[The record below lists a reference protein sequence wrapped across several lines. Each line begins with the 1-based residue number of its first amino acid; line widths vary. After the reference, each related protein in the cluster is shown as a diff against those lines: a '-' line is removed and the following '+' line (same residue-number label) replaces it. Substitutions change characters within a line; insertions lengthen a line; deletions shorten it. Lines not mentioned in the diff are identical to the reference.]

1 MIPERFKLV
10 FMSFLAIFICYIDRV
25 NISVAIIPMQ
35 QQFGW
40 SEAQVGIVF
49 SSFYF
54 GYMFTMILGGYLA
67 DKYGGKYV
75 LGLGVLAWSLFT
87 FLTPIF
93 AYQGFFAIFL
103 IRVLLGLGE
112 GVAFPSIHSL
122 YARWIPFTERTRVI
136 AITNSGISVG
146 TVFGFAL
153 TTIIITMYSWELVF
167 YLFGLLGIIW
177 SFFWFKGFSSM
188 PSENKKISN
197 DELLKILNE
206 APSSENVKKVPFK
219 NLISNLP
226 FLAITVATF
235 CNNWVLF
242 TFISYMPKYV
252 NSDISIGGLG
262 ISLESDTFLILII
275 LPAVIGVISLL
286 VGGFIVDILIKQGLR
301 VIVARKLF
309 NSIGFFGAGV
319 LIYLIPYQT
328 SVEITLILLCLINFC
343 IGMAAGGFGVNHADI
358 GPNYT
363 GNLFGIAGSI
373 GMIAA
378 VFSPLAAG
386 FILENTNSWFLI
398 FNISTIVL
406 FFGGLFYLFF
416 SSANKQ
422 FD

>member
-75 LGLGVLAWSLFT
+75 LGFGVLAWSLFT

-188 PSENKKISN
+188 PSENKRIS
-197 DELLKILNE
+197 DYELSKILNE
-206 APSSENVKKVPFK
+206 APSSENAKKVPFK

-242 TFISYMPKYV
+242 TFVSYMPKYV

-286 VGGFIVDILIKQGLR
+286 IGGFIVDTLIKQGLK

>member
-40 SEAQVGIVF
+40 SETQVGIVF

-75 LGLGVLAWSLFT
+75 LGFGVLAWSLFT

-188 PSENKKISN
+188 PSENKKIS
-197 DELLKILNE
+197 DYELSKILNE
-206 APSSENVKKVPFK
+206 APSSENAKKVPFK

-242 TFISYMPKYV
+242 TFVSYMPKYV

-286 VGGFIVDILIKQGLR
+286 IGGFIVDTLIKQGLK

-406 FFGGLFYLFF
+406 FFGGLFYLYF

>member
-1 MIPERFKLV
+1 MIQERFKLV

-188 PSENKKISN
+188 PSENKKIS
-197 DELLKILNE
+197 DYELSKILNE
-206 APSSENVKKVPFK
+206 APSSENAKKVPFK

-286 VGGFIVDILIKQGLR
+286 IGGFIVDTLIKQGLK

-378 VFSPLAAG
+378 VFSPLVVG

>member
-75 LGLGVLAWSLFT
+75 LGFGVLAWSLFT

-188 PSENKKISN
+188 PSENKKIS
-197 DELLKILNE
+197 DYELSKILNE
-206 APSSENVKKVPFK
+206 APSSENAKKVPFK

-242 TFISYMPKYV
+242 TFVSYMPKYV

-286 VGGFIVDILIKQGLR
+286 IGGFIVDTLIKQGLK

-378 VFSPLAAG
+378 VFSPLVVG
-386 FILENTNSWFLI
+386 FILEKTNSWFLI

>member
-40 SEAQVGIVF
+40 SETQVGIVF

-75 LGLGVLAWSLFT
+75 LGFGVLAWSLFT

-136 AITNSGISVG
+136 AITNSGISAG

-188 PSENKKISN
+188 PSENKKIS
-197 DELLKILNE
+197 DYELSKILNE
-206 APSSENVKKVPFK
+206 APSSENAKKVPFK

-262 ISLESDTFLILII
+262 LSLESDTFLILII

-286 VGGFIVDILIKQGLR
+286 IGGFIVDTLIKQGLK

-386 FILENTNSWFLI
+386 FILDNTNSWFLI

>member
-75 LGLGVLAWSLFT
+75 LGFGVLAWSLFT

-188 PSENKKISN
+188 PSENKKIS
-197 DELLKILNE
+197 DYELSKILNE
-206 APSSENVKKVPFK
+206 APSSENAKKVPFK

-286 VGGFIVDILIKQGLR
+286 IGGFIVDKLIKQGLK

>member
-75 LGLGVLAWSLFT
+75 LGFGVLAWSLFT

-136 AITNSGISVG
+136 AITNSGISAG

-188 PSENKKISN
+188 PSENKKIS
-197 DELLKILNE
+197 DYELSKILNE
-206 APSSENVKKVPFK
+206 APSSENAKKVPFK

-262 ISLESDTFLILII
+262 LSLESDTFLILII

-286 VGGFIVDILIKQGLR
+286 IGGFIVDTLIKQGLK

>member
-1 MIPERFKLV
+1 MIQERFKLV

-136 AITNSGISVG
+136 AITNSGISAG
-146 TVFGFAL
+146 TVFGFAV

-328 SVEITLILLCLINFC
+328 SVEITLILLCFINFF

-378 VFSPLAAG
+378 VFSPLVVG
-386 FILENTNSWFLI
+386 FILEKTNSWFLI
-398 FNISTIVL
+398 FNISTTVL

>member
-75 LGLGVLAWSLFT
+75 LGFGVLAWSLFT

-286 VGGFIVDILIKQGLR
+286 IGGFIVDTLIKQGLK

>member
-75 LGLGVLAWSLFT
+75 LGFGVLAWSLFT

-206 APSSENVKKVPFK
+206 APSSENAKKVPFK

-242 TFISYMPKYV
+242 TFVSYMPKYV

-286 VGGFIVDILIKQGLR
+286 IGGFIVDTLIKQGLK

>member
-75 LGLGVLAWSLFT
+75 LGFGVLAWSLFT

-188 PSENKKISN
+188 PSENKKIS
-197 DELLKILNE
+197 DYELSKILNE
-206 APSSENVKKVPFK
+206 APSSENAKKVPFK

-275 LPAVIGVISLL
+275 LPAVIAVISLL
-286 VGGFIVDILIKQGLR
+286 IGGFIVDTLIKQGLK

-378 VFSPLAAG
+378 VFSPLAVG

>member
-75 LGLGVLAWSLFT
+75 LGFGVLAWSLFT

-188 PSENKKISN
+188 PSENKKIS
-197 DELLKILNE
+197 DYELSKILNE
-206 APSSENVKKVPFK
+206 APSSENAKKVPFK

-286 VGGFIVDILIKQGLR
+286 IGGFIVDTLIKQGLK
-301 VIVARKLF
+301 VIVVRKLF

>member
-35 QQFGW
+35 KQFGW
-40 SEAQVGIVF
+40 NEAQVGMVF

-75 LGLGVLAWSLFT
+75 LGFGVLAWSLFT

-136 AITNSGISVG
+136 AITNSGISAG
-146 TVFGFAL
+146 TVFGFAV
-153 TTIIITMYSWELVF
+153 TTIIITIYSWELVF

-188 PSENKKISN
+188 PSNNKKISN
-197 DELLKILNE
+197 DELLKILSE
-206 APSSENVKKVPFK
+206 APSSENAKKVPFK

-262 ISLESDTFLILII
+262 LSLESDIFLILII

-286 VGGFIVDILIKQGLR
+286 IGGFIVDALIKKGLR
-301 VIVARKLF
+301 VIAVRKLF

-319 LIYLIPYQT
+319 IIYLIPYQN

-343 IGMAAGGFGVNHADI
+343 IGMSAGGFGVNHADI

-363 GNLFGIAGSI
+363 GNLYGIAGSI

>member
-35 QQFGW
+35 QQFDW

-75 LGLGVLAWSLFT
+75 LGFGVLAWSLFT

-136 AITNSGISVG
+136 AITNSGISAG
-146 TVFGFAL
+146 TVFGFAV

-197 DELLKILNE
+197 NELSKILNE

-262 ISLESDTFLILII
+262 LSLESDTFLILII

-286 VGGFIVDILIKQGLR
+286 IGGFIVDKLIKQGLR

-319 LIYLIPYQT
+319 LIYLIPHQT

-386 FILENTNSWFLI
+386 FILENTNSWILI

-406 FFGGLFYLFF
+406 FSGGLFYLFF
-416 SSANKQ
+416 SSASNQ

>member
-40 SEAQVGIVF
+40 SETQVGIVF

-75 LGLGVLAWSLFT
+75 LGFGVLAWSLFT

-188 PSENKKISN
+188 PSENKKIS
-197 DELLKILNE
+197 DYELSKILNE
-206 APSSENVKKVPFK
+206 APSSENAKKVPFK

-242 TFISYMPKYV
+242 TFVSYMPKYV

-286 VGGFIVDILIKQGLR
+286 IGGFIVDTLIKQGLK

>member
-54 GYMFTMILGGYLA
+54 GYIFTMILGGYLS

-75 LGLGVLAWSLFT
+75 LGFGVLAWSLFT

-136 AITNSGISVG
+136 AITNSGISAG
-146 TVFGFAL
+146 TVFGFAV

-197 DELLKILNE
+197 DELSKILNE
-206 APSSENVKKVPFK
+206 APSSENAKKVPFK

-286 VGGFIVDILIKQGLR
+286 IGGFIVDTLIKQGLK

-378 VFSPLAAG
+378 VFSPLVVG

>member
-75 LGLGVLAWSLFT
+75 LGFGVLAWSLFT

-136 AITNSGISVG
+136 AITNSGISAG

-188 PSENKKISN
+188 PSENKKIS
-197 DELLKILNE
+197 DYELSKILNE
-206 APSSENVKKVPFK
+206 APSSENAKKVPFK

-275 LPAVIGVISLL
+275 LPAVIAVISLL
-286 VGGFIVDILIKQGLR
+286 IGGFIVDTLIKQGLK

>member
-1 MIPERFKLV
+1 MIQERFKLV

-75 LGLGVLAWSLFT
+75 LGFGVLAWSLFT

-188 PSENKKISN
+188 PSENKKIS
-197 DELLKILNE
+197 DYELSKILNE
-206 APSSENVKKVPFK
+206 APSSENAKKVPFK

-286 VGGFIVDILIKQGLR
+286 IGGFIVDTLIKQGLK

>member
-75 LGLGVLAWSLFT
+75 LGFGVLAWSLFT

-188 PSENKKISN
+188 PSENKKIS
-197 DELLKILNE
+197 DYELSKILNE
-206 APSSENVKKVPFK
+206 APSSENAKKVPFK

-262 ISLESDTFLILII
+262 ISLESDTVLILII

-286 VGGFIVDILIKQGLR
+286 IGGFIVDTLIKQGLK

>member
-75 LGLGVLAWSLFT
+75 LGFGVLAWSLFT

-136 AITNSGISVG
+136 AITNSGISAG

-262 ISLESDTFLILII
+262 LSLESDTFLILII

-286 VGGFIVDILIKQGLR
+286 IGGFIVDTLIKQGLK

-406 FFGGLFYLFF
+406 FFGGIFYLFF

>member
-75 LGLGVLAWSLFT
+75 LGFGVLAWSLFT

-188 PSENKKISN
+188 PSENKKIS
-197 DELLKILNE
+197 DYELSKILNE
-206 APSSENVKKVPFK
+206 APSSENAKKVPFK

-286 VGGFIVDILIKQGLR
+286 IGGFIVDILIKQGLK

>member
-75 LGLGVLAWSLFT
+75 LGFGVLAWSLFT

-188 PSENKKISN
+188 PSENKKIS
-197 DELLKILNE
+197 DYELSKILNE
-206 APSSENVKKVPFK
+206 APSSENAKKVPFK

-286 VGGFIVDILIKQGLR
+286 IGGFIVDTLIKQGLK

-386 FILENTNSWFLI
+386 FILDNTNSWFLI

>member
-1 MIPERFKLV
+1 MIQERFKLV

-188 PSENKKISN
+188 PSENKKIS
-197 DELLKILNE
+197 DYELSKILNE
-206 APSSENVKKVPFK
+206 APSSENAKKVPFK

-286 VGGFIVDILIKQGLR
+286 IGGFIVDTLIKQGLK

>member
-75 LGLGVLAWSLFT
+75 LGFGVLAWSLFT

-136 AITNSGISVG
+136 AITNSGISAG

-188 PSENKKISN
+188 PSENKRISN
-197 DELLKILNE
+197 YELSKILNE
-206 APSSENVKKVPFK
+206 APSSENAKKVPFK

-262 ISLESDTFLILII
+262 LSLESDTFLILII

-286 VGGFIVDILIKQGLR
+286 IGGFIVDTLIKQGLK

>member
-75 LGLGVLAWSLFT
+75 LGFGVLAWSLFT

-136 AITNSGISVG
+136 AITNSGISAG
-146 TVFGFAL
+146 TVFGFAV

-197 DELLKILNE
+197 DELSKILNE
-206 APSSENVKKVPFK
+206 APSSENAKKVPFK

-286 VGGFIVDILIKQGLR
+286 IGGFIVDTLIKQGLK

-378 VFSPLAAG
+378 VFSPLVVG

>member
-75 LGLGVLAWSLFT
+75 LGFGVLAWSLFT

-136 AITNSGISVG
+136 AITNSGISAG

-188 PSENKKISN
+188 PSENKKIS
-197 DELLKILNE
+197 DYELSKILNE
-206 APSSENVKKVPFK
+206 APSSENAKKVPFK

-286 VGGFIVDILIKQGLR
+286 IGGFIVDTLIKQGLK

-358 GPNYT
+358 GPKYT

>member
-1 MIPERFKLV
+1 MIQERFKLV

-136 AITNSGISVG
+136 AITNSGISAG
-146 TVFGFAL
+146 TVFGFAV

-343 IGMAAGGFGVNHADI
+343 IGTAAGGFGVNHADI

-378 VFSPLAAG
+378 VFSPLVVG
-386 FILENTNSWFLI
+386 FILEKTNSWFLI
-398 FNISTIVL
+398 FTISTTVL

>member
-10 FMSFLAIFICYIDRV
+10 LMSFLAIFICYIDRV

-75 LGLGVLAWSLFT
+75 LGFGVLAWSLFT
-87 FLTPIF
+87 FLTPVF

-136 AITNSGISVG
+136 AITNSGISAG
-146 TVFGFAL
+146 TVFGFAV

-197 DELLKILNE
+197 DELSKILNE
-206 APSSENVKKVPFK
+206 APSSENAIKVPFK
-219 NLISNLP
+219 KLISNLP

-286 VGGFIVDILIKQGLR
+286 IGGFIVDTLIKQGLK

-406 FFGGLFYLFF
+406 FFGGIFYLFF

>member
-1 MIPERFKLV
+1 MIQERFKLV

-136 AITNSGISVG
+136 AITNSGISAG
-146 TVFGFAL
+146 TVFGFAV

-188 PSENKKISN
+188 PSENKKIS
-197 DELLKILNE
+197 DYELSKILNE
-206 APSSENVKKVPFK
+206 APSSENAKKVPFK

-242 TFISYMPKYV
+242 TFVSYMPKYV

-275 LPAVIGVISLL
+275 LPAVIAVISLL
-286 VGGFIVDILIKQGLR
+286 IGGFIVDTLIKQGLK

>member
-75 LGLGVLAWSLFT
+75 LGFGVLAWSLFT

-188 PSENKKISN
+188 PSENKKIS
-197 DELLKILNE
+197 DYELSKILNE
-206 APSSENVKKVPFK
+206 APSSENAKKVPFK

-242 TFISYMPKYV
+242 TFVSYMPKYV

-286 VGGFIVDILIKQGLR
+286 IGGFIVDTLIKQGLK

-386 FILENTNSWFLI
+386 IILENTNSWFLI

-406 FFGGLFYLFF
+406 FFGGLFYLYF

>member
-75 LGLGVLAWSLFT
+75 LGFGVLAWSLFT

-136 AITNSGISVG
+136 AITNSGISAG

-188 PSENKKISN
+188 PSENKKIS
-197 DELLKILNE
+197 DYELSKILNE
-206 APSSENVKKVPFK
+206 APSSENAKKVPFK

-262 ISLESDTFLILII
+262 LSLESDTFLILII

-286 VGGFIVDILIKQGLR
+286 VGGFIVDKLIKQGLK

-319 LIYLIPYQT
+319 LIYLIPYQS

>member
-75 LGLGVLAWSLFT
+75 LGFGVLAWSLFT

-136 AITNSGISVG
+136 AITNSGISAG
-146 TVFGFAL
+146 TVFGFAV

-188 PSENKKISN
+188 PSENKKIS
-197 DELLKILNE
+197 DYELSKILNE
-206 APSSENVKKVPFK
+206 APSSENAKKVPFK

-252 NSDISIGGLG
+252 NPDISIGGLG

-286 VGGFIVDILIKQGLR
+286 IGGFIVDTLIKQGLK

-378 VFSPLAAG
+378 VFSPLVVG
-386 FILENTNSWFLI
+386 FILEKTNSWFLI
-398 FNISTIVL
+398 FNISTTVL

>member
-75 LGLGVLAWSLFT
+75 LGFGVLAWSLFT

-153 TTIIITMYSWELVF
+153 TTIIITMYSWEVVF

-188 PSENKKISN
+188 PSENKKVS
-197 DELLKILNE
+197 DYELSKILNE
-206 APSSENVKKVPFK
+206 APSSENAKKVPFK

-242 TFISYMPKYV
+242 TFVSYMPKYV

-286 VGGFIVDILIKQGLR
+286 IGGFIVDTLIKQGLK

>member
-40 SEAQVGIVF
+40 SETQVGIVF

-75 LGLGVLAWSLFT
+75 LGFGVLAWSLFT

-188 PSENKKISN
+188 PSENKKVS
-197 DELLKILNE
+197 DYELSKILNE
-206 APSSENVKKVPFK
+206 APSSENAKKVPFK

-242 TFISYMPKYV
+242 TFVSYMPKYV

-286 VGGFIVDILIKQGLR
+286 IGGFIVDTLIKQGLK

>member
-1 MIPERFKLV
+1 MIQERFKLV

-188 PSENKKISN
+188 PSENKKIS
-197 DELLKILNE
+197 DYELSKILNE
-206 APSSENVKKVPFK
+206 APSSENAKKVPFK

-242 TFISYMPKYV
+242 TFVSYMPKYV

-275 LPAVIGVISLL
+275 LPAVIAVISLL
-286 VGGFIVDILIKQGLR
+286 IGGFIVDTLIKQGLK

-398 FNISTIVL
+398 FNISAIVL

>member
-40 SEAQVGIVF
+40 NEAQVGIVF

-75 LGLGVLAWSLFT
+75 LGFGVLAWSLFT

-93 AYQGFFAIFL
+93 AYQGFFAILL

-136 AITNSGISVG
+136 AITNSGISAG
-146 TVFGFAL
+146 TVFGFVL

-188 PSENKKISN
+188 PSENKKIS
-197 DELLKILNE
+197 DYELSKILNE
-206 APSSENVKKVPFK
+206 APSSENAKKVPFK

-252 NSDISIGGLG
+252 NSDTSIGGLG
-262 ISLESDTFLILII
+262 LSLESNTFLILII

-286 VGGFIVDILIKQGLR
+286 IGGFIVDTLIKRGLK

>member
-75 LGLGVLAWSLFT
+75 LGFGVLAWSLFT

-188 PSENKKISN
+188 PSENKKIS
-197 DELLKILNE
+197 DYELSKILNE
-206 APSSENVKKVPFK
+206 APSSENAKKVPFK

-242 TFISYMPKYV
+242 TFVSYMPKYV

-286 VGGFIVDILIKQGLR
+286 IGGFIVDTLIKQGLK

-406 FFGGLFYLFF
+406 FFGGLFYLYF

>member
-136 AITNSGISVG
+136 AITNSGISAG

-188 PSENKKISN
+188 PSENKKIS
-197 DELLKILNE
+197 DYELSKILNE
-206 APSSENVKKVPFK
+206 APSSENAKKVPFK

-286 VGGFIVDILIKQGLR
+286 IGGFIVDTLIKQGLK

>member
-75 LGLGVLAWSLFT
+75 LGFGVLAWSLFT

-136 AITNSGISVG
+136 AITNSGISAG

-197 DELLKILNE
+197 DELSKILNE

-286 VGGFIVDILIKQGLR
+286 IGGFIVDTLIKQGLK

-343 IGMAAGGFGVNHADI
+343 IGIAAGGFGVNHADI

>member
-75 LGLGVLAWSLFT
+75 LGFGVLAWSLFT

-188 PSENKKISN
+188 PSENKKIS
-197 DELLKILNE
+197 DYELSKILNE
-206 APSSENVKKVPFK
+206 APSSENAKKVPFK

-242 TFISYMPKYV
+242 TFVSYMPKYV

-286 VGGFIVDILIKQGLR
+286 IGGFIVDTLIKQGLK